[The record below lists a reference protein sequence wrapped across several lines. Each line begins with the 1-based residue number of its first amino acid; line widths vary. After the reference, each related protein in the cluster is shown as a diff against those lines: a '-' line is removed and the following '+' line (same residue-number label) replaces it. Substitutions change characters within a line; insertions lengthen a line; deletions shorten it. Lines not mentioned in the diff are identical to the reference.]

1 MEKNIRLEWVVGLD
15 VGDRKSRY
23 AVVNREGELV
33 EEGGV
38 ETTREALSG
47 HFAGRERMMV
57 VIETGTHSPWI
68 SRLLEELG
76 HQVLVGNARKIA
88 AIYLNRRKRDRIDA
102 ITLARL
108 GRMDPELLH
117 PIQHRGQQAQ
127 ADLALIR
134 SRHALVRARG
144 RLIGHARGL
153 VKSVGGRLKGCDT
166 DNFHQTV
173 PDQIPAELRAAL
185 DPIVKAIGH
194 MSGEIRRLDHR
205 IESLG
210 QRYPETEQLRQVD
223 RVGPITSVAY
233 VLTLENPERFA
244 QSRSVGPY
252 LGLIPRLDQSGETS
266 RQGRITKEGDPLVR
280 SLLVQCAQQIL
291 GPFGKDCDLRRFG
304 LRLWEQGGRHGK
316 KRAVVA
322 VARKLAVLLHH
333 LWLTG
338 ETYDPFYNSKN
349 EAVSA

>member
-1 MEKNIRLEWVVGLD
+1 MEKNIRSEFVVGLD
-15 VGDRKSRY
+15 VGDKKSRY
-23 AVVNREGELV
+23 AVLNREGELV
-33 EEGGV
+33 EEGTV
-38 ETTREALSG
+38 ESTREGLSAQ
-47 HFAGRERMMV
+47 FAGRDRMLV
-57 VIETGTHSPWI
+57 VMETGTHSPWM
-68 SRLLEELG
+68 SRLVDELG
-76 HQVLVGNARKIA
+76 HQVLVANARKVA

-117 PIQHRGQQAQ
+117 PIEHRGAQAQ
-127 ADLALIR
+127 ADLSMIR
-134 SRHALVRARG
+134 SRHALVRART

-173 PDQIPAELRAAL
+173 RDQIPAELRASL
-185 DPIVKAIGH
+185 EPIVKAIGH
-194 MSGEIRRLDHR
+194 MSREIRRLDR
-205 IESLG
+205 QIESLSR
-210 QRYPETEQLRQVD
+210 RYPETQQLRQVD
-223 RVGPITSVAY
+223 RVGSITSVAY

-252 LGLIPRLDQSGETS
+252 LGLIPRLDESGETT

-333 LWLTG
+333 LWATG
-338 ETYDPFYNSKN
+338 DTYDPFYNSKN
-349 EAVSA
+349 ETVTA

>member
-1 MEKNIRLEWVVGLD
+1 MEKNIRLELVVGLD

-23 AVVNREGELV
+23 AIVNREGEIV
-33 EEGGV
+33 EEGAV
-38 ETTREALSG
+38 ETTREALTAS
-47 HFAGRERMMV
+47 FAGRQRMMV

-68 SRLLEELG
+68 SRSLEELG
-76 HQVLVGNARKIA
+76 HQVLVANARKVA

-108 GRMDPELLH
+108 GRVDPELLH
-117 PIQHRGQQAQ
+117 PIRHRGQEAQ
-127 ADLALIR
+127 VDLSMIR
-134 SRHALVRARG
+134 SRHALVKARAN
-144 RLIGHARGL
+144 LIGHARGL
-153 VKSVGGRLKGCDT
+153 VKSVGGRLRDCDT
-166 DNFHQTV
+166 DNFHERV
-173 PDQIPAELRAAL
+173 RDQIPAELRASL
-185 DPIVKAIGH
+185 NPIVKAIGH
-194 MSGEIRRLDHR
+194 MSREIREFDRR
-205 IESLG
+205 IQSLS
-210 QRYPETEQLRQVD
+210 QRYPETERLRQVD

-233 VLTLENPERFA
+233 VLTIEDPERFV

-252 LGLIPRLDQSGETS
+252 LGLIPRLDQSGATT
-266 RQGRITKEGDPLVR
+266 RQGRITKEGDPLLR

-304 LRLWEQGGRHGK
+304 LRLLEQGGRYGK

-338 ETYDPFYNSKN
+338 ETYDPLYNSQK
-349 EAVSA
+349 ETVTV